1 MAKKTMSEEAKD
13 LFSSWKSEVEER
25 DGHILE
31 RKKQRDAEDDEF
43 NKQLKK
49 QFTEVSEDVNEKAKK
64 AFDISKKEFKEF
76 SKAVKEG
83 TATIYQKLEIEKH
96 LEQLNQFLIN
106 VKSKSAGMFKEF
118 SNKMKAQMDDFET
131 ELLSGVEDSDLNKP
145 EAEEID
151 ELIKL
156 AQEEYEI
163 SKK

>member
-1 MAKKTMSEEAKD
+1 MAKKTLSEEAKD

-25 DGHILE
+25 DGDILE
-31 RKKQRDAEDDEF
+31 RKRLRDLEDEQF
-43 NKQLKK
+43 HEELKK
-49 QFTEVSEDVNEKAKK
+49 HFHEVSVDLNHKARK
-64 AFDISKKEFKEF
+64 AFDITKKEFKEF
-76 SKAVKEG
+76 SHAVKEG

-96 LEQLNQFLIN
+96 LEQLNQFLLN

-118 SNKMKAQMDDFET
+118 SNKMKAQMDDFEK
-131 ELLSGVEDSDLNKP
+131 ELLSDVEAPDIENTK
-145 EAEEID
+145 EAEID